1 MSRPAT
7 REIAE
12 NCGSGQNRHHE
23 LYPKSLTSVNHWQNR
38 MGHAL
43 RYLDDLS
50 KLNQSPLAR
59 LTYVERLAKNEYYG
73 CILPRGQ
80 ALRQLLLVCIEQV
93 MSDGSEEPCLLKAC
107 QYLQLRRNGY
117 GCQQISAEMG
127 LSREHVSRHY
137 RKQALDLVLES
148 FLHRIE
154 NGV

>member
-1 MSRPAT
+1 
-7 REIAE
+7 
-12 NCGSGQNRHHE
+12 
-23 LYPKSLTSVNHWQNR
+23 

-93 MSDGSEEPCLLKAC
+93 MSDGSEEHCLLKAC